1 MTAEQF
7 KAERQRLGL
16 SQNAMSKRIGVSL
29 QAVYYY
35 ETGKRKVP
43 QPVAL
48 LLQSQQVY
56 DKLLTEKGSD

>member
-7 KAERQRLGL
+7 KAERHRLGIT
-16 SQNAMSKRIGVSL
+16 QKEMATRIGVSL
-29 QAVYYY
+29 QAIWYY

-48 LLQSQQVY
+48 LIACQRGQG
-56 DKLLTEKGSD
+56 DGSAPA

>member
-7 KAERQRLGL
+7 KAERQRLGI
-16 SQNAMSKRIGVSL
+16 SQAAMAKRLGVSL

-35 ETGKRKVP
+35 ETGRRKVP

-48 LLQSQQVY
+48 LIACQKEQGN
-56 DKLLTEKGSD
+56 GSA

>member
-7 KAERQRLGL
+7 KAERQSLGL
-16 SQNAMSKRIGVSL
+16 SQAAMAKRLGVSL

-35 ETGKRKVP
+35 ETGRRKVP

-48 LLQSQQVY
+48 LIACQRKDQ
-56 DKLLTEKGSD
+56 DNAD